1 MRVAS
6 EFRIQNLKFNIRL
19 FLLFVTPAVYCL
31 LLLSCST
38 KDPKFLQYYAQGEQ
52 LYVKHCSNCHQKSGK
67 GLGRLYPPIANSD
80 FVKNN
85 FEQTLCLMK
94 YGKQGSVTVNT
105 IEYNKPMP
113 GVVSLTDLEVAEI
126 ATFIYNSWGDE
137 RGLIDV
143 AKVTPVMQSCQR

>member
-1 MRVAS
+1 MINYRWSMINGQWSMLHCSGLLTVVCGL
-6 EFRIQNLKFNIRL
+6 IL
-19 FLLFVTPAVYCL
+19 FS
-31 LLLSCST
+31 SCST
-38 KDPKFLQYYAQGEQ
+38 KDPKFLQYYVQGEQ
-52 LYVKHCSNCHQKSGK
+52 LYVKHCSNCHQKTGK

-94 YGKQGSVTVNT
+94 YGTQGAITVNT

-137 RGLIDV
+137 RGLIEVSKV
-143 AKVTPVMQSCQR
+143 APVMQSCQR